1 LLAPINKQMGLPF
14 SVTTF
19 MWTHAATF
27 LLLIPI
33 LAVALPTIRVV
44 PIVYVWN
51 VRRRLLYWYRQLR
64 WLERSLD
71 SGAQA
76 YAPNAAQA
84 ELDRIGLECVASGY
98 RTISQTSSTTCA
110 GTSNWYVSG
119 LWPVQCGW
127 PRRRP
132 PTEGSA
138 AFETVTEFLHR
149 GDTLIIT
156 RAPCRTERQTFSA
169 AVVRVQP
176 V

>member
-1 LLAPINKQMGLPF
+1 LETANEARPIYKTGELPVLLRMLAPINKQMRLPF

-33 LAVALPTIRVV
+33 LAVALPMIRLV
-44 PIVYVWN
+44 PIVYIWN

-71 SGAQA
+71 SGDQA
-76 YAPNAAQA
+76 YAPDAAQE
-84 ELDRIGLECVASGY
+84 ELDRIDAAVRRIRI
-98 RTISQTSSTTCA
+98 RTTSQTSSTTCA

-119 LWPVQCGW
+119 LWPGQCGW

-132 PTEGSA
+132 PTEG
-138 AFETVTEFLHR
+138 
-149 GDTLIIT
+149 
-156 RAPCRTERQTFSA
+156 PQ
-169 AVVRVQP
+169 RV
-176 V
+176 